1 MNRKLLKVLDD
12 IDRAEAKIA
21 EWQEHLARLHEQ
33 RVQLE
38 EKEIVRAVRAMGMTS
53 RELVAAVDGI
63 YAGKLTL
70 AEISVTGDTGAA
82 VDGIAGIAA
91 GAASGAADAEST
103 VLGSSAEMPPGME
116 TGVFADAGSSTE
128 TEGCGPEKGSCR
140 AG

>member
-1 MNRKLLKVLDD
+1 MNRKLLRVLDE
-12 IDRAEAKIA
+12 IDKTEAKIA
-21 EWQEHLARLHEQ
+21 EWQNHLASLHEQ

-70 AEISVTGDTGAA
+70 AEIPGTGGSAGTEGSGMTGMAGGGA
-82 VDGIAGIAA
+82 V
-91 GAASGAADAEST
+91 SGPGAESP
-103 VLGSSAEMPPGME
+103 VPGGNAEMPSGMDAD
-116 TGVFADAGSSTE
+116 GFADAGGSPYTESS
-128 TEGCGPEKGSCR
+128 GAYG

>member
-21 EWQEHLARLHEQ
+21 EWQAHLAGLHEQ

-70 AEISVTGDTGAA
+70 AEIPGTGGSAGNA
-82 VDGIAGIAA
+82 VDSMTETAKTVSGADAA
-91 GAASGAADAEST
+91 GSAPGSG
-103 VLGSSAEMPPGME
+103 AEMPSGVE
-116 TGVFADAGSSTE
+116 TDSFTDAGSSTG
-128 TEGCGPEKGSCR
+128 TDGSGPEGGACG